1 MKNKYELRIEA
12 EGSLTLDTKLW
23 INGCLAGNLTINNKD
38 WKKFLEDH
46 STNINFS
53 RTLNKKLKNKY
64 RIRIIFKSITNNED
78 MIKLFINNNYA
89 GILDIKKEDWDNFVS
104 DHQAKVIESKIR

>member
-1 MKNKYELRIEA
+1 MKNQYEIRIEA
-12 EGSLTLDTKLW
+12 EGRFTLDIKLW

-46 STNINFS
+46 S
-53 RTLNKKLKNKY
+53 LNKKLKNKY
-64 RIRIIFKSITNNED
+64 RIRIIYKSITNNED

-89 GILDIKKEDWDNFVS
+89 GTLDIKKEDWDNFVS
-104 DHQAKVIESKIR
+104 DHQAK